1 MRRLSAWAC
10 ETFCERLGRVCLRPR
25 RELQYLWHALQKVK
39 KVKKGTP
46 VRRTDGGNTRDV
58 KIERIGPVTIYKRG
72 EA

>member
-10 ETFCERLGRVCLRPR
+10 ETLGRVC
-25 RELQYLWHALQKVK
+25 RELQYLWHALQ